1 MAPRTQRAMRVAT
14 AAMRGRRRAAGLER
28 VDVAGVDADR
38 VDADKVDA
46 DRVDADR
53 VNLAELNP
61 TTLSVVAATSFMFR
75 LLPYFCLFRLV
86 RLARCPSFPETLF
99 ILVFPIVA
107 ARVTDAF
114 GLCDWARK
122 LETRAERRIC

>member
-1 MAPRTQRAMRVAT
+1 MRVAT

-46 DRVDADR
+46 DK

-75 LLPYFCLFRLV
+75 LFPLCCLFRLV

-114 GLCDWARK
+114 GLCD
-122 LETRAERRIC
+122 